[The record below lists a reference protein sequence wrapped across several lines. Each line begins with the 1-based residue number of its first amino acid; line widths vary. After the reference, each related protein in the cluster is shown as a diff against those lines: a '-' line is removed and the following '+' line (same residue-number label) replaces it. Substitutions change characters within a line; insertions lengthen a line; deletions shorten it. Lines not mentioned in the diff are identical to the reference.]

1 MVRNMSALKG
11 NVTLTETI
19 DDIDIPTRLEIF
31 NIHGGKI
38 QTRDFV
44 CFSPLPLFIGPP
56 PCAGVLFLGER
67 DAA

>member
-44 CFSPLPLFIGPP
+44 CFSPLPLFITH
-56 PCAGVLFLGER
+56 
-67 DAA
+67 